1 MFVMR
6 EKESEA
12 MTLAYLGLDQASTK
26 EMLDNI
32 DFG

>member
-1 MFVMR
+1 NHS
-6 EKESEA
+6 SEA
-12 MTLAYLGLDQASTK
+12 MSLAYLGLDQASTE